1 MKKFIDESWLVLV
14 LGAVF
19 AVLLAGAQTSFS
31 TRIRTNQQRALN
43 EAIGEVVP
51 GTQRSEVVPIE
62 GYPRDVFKCQD
73 ADGRL
78 TGWAID
84 AVGLG
89 FADKIRLVIGL
100 SPDAETITG
109 IKVIDNV
116 ETPGLGN
123 KIAGE
128 GEDAWANQFRG
139 LKATGRVV
147 RVKQK
152 ARPENNEIQAITGA
166 TISSDAVTR
175 TVNEAIERV
184 RSKLPTP

>member
-31 TRIRTNQQRALN
+31 GRIKENQDRALN

-51 GTQRSEVVPIE
+51 GTERSELVPIE
-62 GYPRDVFKCQD
+62 GYDRNVFKCQGG
-73 ADGRL
+73 DGHVA
-78 TGWAID
+78 GWAID

-100 SPDAETITG
+100 SADGATITG
-109 IKVIDNV
+109 LKVIDNV

-128 GEDAWANQFRG
+128 GEDAWPEQFRG
-139 LKATGRVV
+139 LKATTKVV

-152 ARPENNEIQAITGA
+152 RNLEHNEIQAITGA
-166 TISSDAVTR
+166 TISSDAVTKI
-175 TVNEAIERV
+175 VNDAIERV